1 MPLPI
6 LLAHRLAKRLSD
18 VRKSNTVDFLRPD
31 GKTQVTVEYDENN
44 NPVGV
49 ETVLISTQHSPDIER
64 QELEEAIKKYVI
76 TPVIPE
82 NLFTKNTK
90 ILINPTGRFV
100 IGGPQA
106 DTGLTGRKII
116 VDTYGGWAPHGGGAF
131 SGKDPTKVDRSATYM
146 ARYVAKNLVA
156 SGAADEVLI
165 QLSYAIGVAQPVSIN
180 IDTKGTAKVDEEK
193 IYKVVKEIFD
203 FRPAAI
209 ITNLNLLQPI
219 YKKTAAY
226 GHFGRKDVEFPW
238 ERLDKVK
245 ELKAALGL

>member
-1 MPLPI
+1 
-6 LLAHRLAKRLSD
+6 
-18 VRKSNTVDFLRPD
+18 
-31 GKTQVTVEYDENN
+31 
-44 NPVGV
+44 
-49 ETVLISTQHSPDIER
+49 
-64 QELEEAIKKYVI
+64 
-76 TPVIPE
+76 
-82 NLFTKNTK
+82 
-90 ILINPTGRFV
+90 
-100 IGGPQA
+100 
-106 DTGLTGRKII
+106 
-116 VDTYGGWAPHGGGAF
+116 
-131 SGKDPTKVDRSATYM
+131 M

-193 IYKVVKEIFD
+193 IYKVVKDIFD

-209 ITNLNLLQPI
+209 ISNLNLLQPI
-219 YKKTAAY
+219 YQKTAAY